1 MRGRGESGGGQQQ
14 LEGLEEESGALEE
27 EERKRSIRSGS
38 GDDLPSG
45 WVRSMLGGSGWTS
58 GGEGGRWGRR

>member
-1 MRGRGESGGGQQQ
+1 ME
-14 LEGLEEESGALEE
+14 ELEEESGGLEEE
-27 EERKRSIRSGS
+27 EERKRRIRSGS

-58 GGEGGRWGRR
+58 GGGGGRWGRR

>member
-1 MRGRGESGGGQQQ
+1 MRGKGESGGGQQQ
-14 LEGLEEESGALEE
+14 LEGLGEESGGLEE
-27 EERKRSIRSGS
+27 EERKRNIRNGS

-58 GGEGGRWGRR
+58 GGGGGRWGRR

>member
-1 MRGRGESGGGQQQ
+1 MRGRGDSGGGQQQ
-14 LEGLEEESGALEE
+14 LEEESGGLEE

>member
-1 MRGRGESGGGQQQ
+1 MRGSGESGGGQQQ
-14 LEGLEEESGALEE
+14 LEGLEEESGGLEE